1 MAARSGFDC
10 ESAET
15 IVKNLESQ
23 VGAAAGDGTHRPLRI
38 AHLADTHLGY
48 SAYGKADP
56 ISGRNQRAV
65 DFERS
70 FEAAITDILTRDV
83 DLVLHAGDVFHHT
96 RPSWS
101 TLAHFVRQMRRIEA
115 RGIPTVVIAGN
126 HDTPRMRTTGSVYGL
141 LALALPGIRFITGY
155 ETDEASLPNLNLTV
169 HCVPHGALID
179 PDPPTVLPA
188 PSQRNIIV
196 AHGNAPGYEHRGS
209 HEAGEV
215 ELRGNILDSDFDYI
229 ALGHIHIRGEVGINI
244 HYSGSTERTSWGDE
258 KAEPGYL
265 LVNLGDPGSKVQ
277 VEEITIPARPMVT
290 LTPIDGSDR
299 SARDL
304 ADTILARTGAL
315 DISEAMVRVELR
327 GTPRPVFRETE
338 AIVRREIG
346 DSAWY
351 VRLTIPGDRDDVP
364 PRPPAELE
372 DLHPLALFNL
382 FVDRQEAAGRYDPP
396 FARSFRERGRT
407 ALERSLLK
415 LQEATTDESV
425 H

>member
-1 MAARSGFDC
+1 MAARSGSDC
-10 ESAET
+10 KGAET
-15 IVKNLESQ
+15 NVNHLESQ
-23 VGAAAGDGTHRPLRI
+23 SRAAAGDGTHRPIRI

-70 FEAAITDILTRDV
+70 FEAAISDILTRDV

-101 TLAHFVRQMRRIEA
+101 TLAHFVRQMRRFELK
-115 RGIPTVVIAGN
+115 GIPTVVIAGN

-155 ETDEASLPNLNLTV
+155 ETDEQRLPDLNLTV
-169 HCVPHGALID
+169 HGVPHGALIN
-179 PDPPTVLPA
+179 PDPPVILPV
-188 PSQRNIIV
+188 PDQRNIIV

-209 HEAGEV
+209 HEAAEV
-215 ELRGNILDSDFDYI
+215 ELRGNILDSGFDYI

-244 HYSGSTERTSWGDE
+244 RYSGSTERTSWGDE

-265 LVNLGDPGSKVQ
+265 RVTLGEPGTVVQ
-277 VEEITIPARPMVT
+277 VEEVTIPARTMMK
-290 LTPIDGSDR
+290 LEPIDGSDR

-304 ADTILARTGAL
+304 ADTILARTAAR
-315 DISEAMVRVELR
+315 DIPAAMVRVELR

-338 AIVRREIG
+338 ALVRREMG
-346 DSAWY
+346 DIAWSI
-351 VRLTIPGDRDDVP
+351 RLTIPGDEGDVL
-364 PRPPAELE
+364 PRPRDGLE
-372 DLHPLALFNL
+372 DLHPLALFNV
-382 FVDRQEAAGRYDPP
+382 FVDRQEAAGRYDPA
-396 FARSFRERGRT
+396 FARSFRDRGRT
-407 ALERSLLK
+407 ALERALLN
-415 LQEATTDESV
+415 LQEATSDESV
-425 H
+425 S